1 MNRCLKEGGIERGPV
16 KLGREQENR
25 GIGAQMEA
33 IGTNDLIKKKRY
45 LEESVTNYGKKSK
58 CEYFLK
64 SMQSGIHSPSLFYKY
79 IET

>member
-33 IGTNDLIKKKRY
+33 IGTNDLIKKKKVFREKWDK
-45 LEESVTNYGKKSK
+45 LWKEK
-58 CEYFLK
+58 
-64 SMQSGIHSPSLFYKY
+64 
-79 IET
+79 